1 MKKREKIDLE
11 KTKFVNEY
19 NKGEIE
25 PASFVKKIIEI
36 KKLNQSFMGINFLEH
51 DVEKNDE
58 ELLLNICHANGIT
71 LNNDKKERIIYL
83 LREEE

>member
-11 KTKFVNEY
+11 KTKFVNDY

-36 KKLNQSFMGINFLEH
+36 KKLNQSFMGIGFLEK
-51 DVEKNDE
+51 DVEKDDE
-58 ELLLNICHANGIT
+58 ELLLNICRANEIS
-71 LNNDKKERIIYL
+71 LEDEKKERIIYI